1 MAKFM
6 RKQRKI
12 KYKIKKLEV
21 HLDKR
26 GWFVEMLKRDE
37 INDDI
42 KQISVASIKPGC
54 VRGNHYHLKRIEWF
68 FLIGGDGKVFLEDLE
83 TNKKFSFKVFSKEPK
98 VITVFPKMVHA
109 FKNTSKKTI
118 YFVEA
123 QNDIYNPKNTD
134 KFSYLICK

>member
-68 FLIGGDGKVFLEDLE
+68 FFDWWRWKS
-83 TNKKFSFKVFSKEPK
+83 FSRRFR
-98 VITVFPKMVHA
+98 
-109 FKNTSKKTI
+109 N
-118 YFVEA
+118 
-123 QNDIYNPKNTD
+123 
-134 KFSYLICK
+134 